1 MPLDLLVKNPQNKFS
16 QSAILKQAKKSH
28 MGGMCLALSCAFIHL
43 KREGLD
49 ASDIILYLK
58 TSAFTQY
65 VIDSH
70 EKYQNGG
77 FSDGSLVEMQDNS
90 TINSLFKDINAHLLE
105 KKQSSSKHVL
115 LNPAGTSPQAD
126 RLMIAK
132 DLLTAPL
139 PCQPKLFLLV
149 FTCDG
154 GRMRTVGAHAIAIAE
169 DGIFDPNFGW
179 MPMANG
185 MNTIER
191 SVMLNE
197 FVSEYGI
204 PKARSFQDVSSML
217 N

>member
-1 MPLDLLVKNPQNKFS
+1 MPLDLLVKNPQNKFN
-16 QSAILKQAKKSH
+16 QSAILKQAKKSQ

-58 TSAFTQY
+58 SSAFTQY
-65 VIDSH
+65 VIAAH

-105 KKQSSSKHVL
+105 KRQSSSKNVL

-126 RLMIAK
+126 RLMMAK

-139 PCQPKLFLLV
+139 PCQPKLFMLV
-149 FTCDG
+149 FTCAG
-154 GRMRTVGAHAIAIAE
+154 GRMQTVGAHAIAIAD
-169 DGIFDPNFGW
+169 DGMFDPNFGW